1 MKKFLFV
8 CALLASGSV
17 YAVENDYR
25 PYVGVDYL
33 YTNLNAKRID
43 SYLNSGSLVIGS
55 EYNKY
60 FGTELFYQKS
70 LAKSQSTADGKMKSS
85 LQGYGLDMF
94 AYLPLGCENRFAPYA
109 TAGIGKYAL
118 KKKVAGVHH
127 NDKDGTGYRFGGG
140 LSYRFDT
147 NLSLKV
153 GYRYTKFD
161 RLSTV
166 DHANELNAGFRYAF

>member
-43 SYLNSGSLVIGS
+43 SY
-55 EYNKY
+55 
-60 FGTELFYQKS
+60 
-70 LAKSQSTADGKMKSS
+70 GKMKSS

-153 GYRYTKFD
+153 GYR
-161 RLSTV
+161 
-166 DHANELNAGFRYAF
+166 